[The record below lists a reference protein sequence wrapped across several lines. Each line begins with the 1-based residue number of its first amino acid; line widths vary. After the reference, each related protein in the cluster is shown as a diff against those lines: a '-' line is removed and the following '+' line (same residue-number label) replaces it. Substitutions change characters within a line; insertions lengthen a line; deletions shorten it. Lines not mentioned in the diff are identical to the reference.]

1 MAWQGYMLMAGCLHC
16 GRTMTPLFEA
26 HDENRRCPGHF
37 SYARC
42 ENCGLISN
50 LTPPSDLQP
59 YYAEEYYAIP
69 SPARL
74 AKLAARED
82 CKMNAISQFVTAGRL
97 LEIGP
102 AFGVFAAR
110 AKRDGFAVT
119 CIERDPRCCEFLER
133 GVGVAAI
140 RSDDP
145 VELLPQLPAFD
156 VIALWHVIEHLEM
169 PLKLVDA
176 AAANLAPGGILVLGT
191 PNPDS
196 FQFGVMGKAWPHLDA
211 PRHLHLI
218 PARVLIDRARG
229 NGLEPRLL
237 DSDDADARSWN
248 RFGWQRLI
256 MNRIRGKIGTAIGML
271 AGTALSLAARPAEY
285 RNLRGSAYTLVL
297 QKRKP

>member
-1 MAWQGYMLMAGCLHC
+1 MADCLHC
-16 GRTMTPLFEA
+16 GRTLTTLLEA

-50 LTPPSDLQP
+50 LTPPPDLQP

-74 AKLAARED
+74 ARLAVREN
-82 CKMNAISQFVTAGRL
+82 CKMNAVSRFVSGGRL
-97 LEIGP
+97 LEVGP
-102 AFGVFAAR
+102 AFGVFATR

-133 GVGVAAI
+133 QIGVQAI
-140 RSDDP
+140 RADDP
-145 VELLPQLPAFD
+145 VALLPQLPAQD
-156 VIALWHVIEHLEM
+156 VIALWHVIEHLEA
-169 PLKLVDA
+169 PLEFVDA
-176 AAANLAPGGILVLGT
+176 AAANLAPGGILALGT

-196 FQFGVMGKAWPHLDA
+196 FQFGLMGKAWPHLDA

-218 PARVLIDRARG
+218 PAQVLIDRARG
-229 NGLEPRLL
+229 KGLEPRLL

-256 MNRIRGKIGTAIGML
+256 MNRIPGKIGTAIGIL
-271 AGTALSLAARPAEY
+271 AGTALSLATLPAE
-285 RNLRGSAYTLVL
+285 RRKMRGSAYTLVL
-297 QKRKP
+297 QKRNS

>member
-1 MAWQGYMLMAGCLHC
+1 MADCLHC
-16 GRTMTPLFEA
+16 GRTMTALFDA
-26 HDENRRCPGHF
+26 NDENRHCPGHF

-74 AKLAARED
+74 ATLAARED
-82 CKMNAISQFVTAGRL
+82 CKMNAVRQFVSRGRL
-97 LEIGP
+97 LEVGP

-110 AKRDGFAVT
+110 AKRDGFAVS

-133 GVGVAAI
+133 QAGVEAI

-145 VELLPQLPAFD
+145 TELLPRLPAHD
-156 VIALWHVIEHLEM
+156 VIALWHVIEHLDA
-169 PLKLVDA
+169 PLQFVDA
-176 AAANLAPGGILVLGT
+176 AAANLAPGGILALGT
-191 PNPDS
+191 PNPGS
-196 FQFGVMGKAWPHLDA
+196 YQFGVMGKAWPHLDA

-218 PARVLIDRARG
+218 PAQVLIDRARG

-256 MNRIRGKIGTAIGML
+256 MNRIPGKLGTAIGML
-271 AGTALSLAARPAEY
+271 AGTALSLAALPAE
-285 RNLRGSAYTLVL
+285 RRTMRGSAYTLVL
-297 QKRKP
+297 QKRKA

>member
-1 MAWQGYMLMAGCLHC
+1 MADCLHC
-16 GRTMTPLFEA
+16 GRTLTPLFEA

-50 LTPPSDLQP
+50 LTPPPDLQP

-69 SPARL
+69 SLARFARL
-74 AKLAARED
+74 AVREN
-82 CKMNAISQFVTAGRL
+82 CKMNAVSRFVSGGHL
-97 LEIGP
+97 LEVGP
-102 AFGVFAAR
+102 AFGVFAMR

-133 GVGVAAI
+133 QVGVQAI
-140 RSDDP
+140 RADDP
-145 VELLPQLPAFD
+145 VALLPQLPAQD
-156 VIALWHVIEHLEM
+156 VIALWHVIEHLEA
-169 PLKLVDA
+169 PLEFVDA
-176 AAANLAPGGILVLGT
+176 AAANLAPGGILALGT

-196 FQFGVMGKAWPHLDA
+196 FQFGLMGKAWPHLDA

-218 PARVLIDRARG
+218 PAQVLIDRARG
-229 NGLEPRLL
+229 KGLEPRLL

-256 MNRIRGKIGTAIGML
+256 MNRISGKIGTAIGIL
-271 AGTALSLAARPAEY
+271 AGTALSLATLPAE
-285 RNLRGSAYTLVL
+285 RRKMRGSAYTLVL
-297 QKRKP
+297 QKRNS